1 MGRQIHVPRSS
12 RKGLLLLLD
21 FSQRWSV
28 SPLKE
33 RALYL
38 KIQLVPRSKQAPP
51 L

>member
-1 MGRQIHVPRSS
+1 MGGQAYVGLHE
-12 RKGLLLLLD
+12 KGLLLLSH
-21 FSQRWSV
+21 FNQRWSV

-51 L
+51 I